1 MGTAHTAFMLPAAA
15 SIHASEINLKADE
28 RNMLAAKV
36 ALFLK
41 AKDVPLLEIRTT
53 YRKERYS
60 FNTAISVVPARRA
73 AVAAEKEAIELAVRE
88 LSRIEIEGV
97 ELKRSAQEI
106 SLLLKKR
113 GFKLGAVSVRRIAHS
128 LHIELAH

>member
-1 MGTAHTAFMLPAAA
+1 MSTAHTAFMLPAAA

-60 FNTAISVVPARRA
+60 FNTAISVVPARQA

-97 ELKRSAQEI
+97 ELKRSASEI

-113 GFKLGAVSVRRIAHS
+113 GFKLGAASVRRIAHS
-128 LHIELAH
+128 LSIELAE

>member
-1 MGTAHTAFMLPAAA
+1 MSTAHTAFMLPAAA

-53 YRKERYS
+53 YKKERYS

-97 ELKRSAQEI
+97 ELKRSASEI

-113 GFKLGAVSVRRIAHS
+113 GFKLGAVSVRRIAQS
-128 LHIELAH
+128 LHIELSH

>member
-1 MGTAHTAFMLPAAA
+1 MSTAHTAFMLPAAA

-97 ELKRSAQEI
+97 ELKRSASEI

-113 GFKLGAVSVRRIAHS
+113 GFKLGAVSVRRIAQS
-128 LHIELAH
+128 LHIELSH

>member
-1 MGTAHTAFMLPAAA
+1 MSTAHTAFMLPAAA

-41 AKDVPLLEIRTT
+41 AKDIPLLETRTGH
-53 YRKERYS
+53 RQERYA

-97 ELKRSAQEI
+97 ELKRSASEI
-106 SLLLKKR
+106 SLLLKRR

>member
-1 MGTAHTAFMLPAAA
+1 MSTAHTAFMLPAAA

-97 ELKRSAQEI
+97 ELKRSASEI

-128 LHIELAH
+128 LSIELAE

>member
-1 MGTAHTAFMLPAAA
+1 MSTAHTAFMLPAAA

-60 FNTAISVVPARRA
+60 FNTAISVVPARRE
-73 AVAAEKEAIELAVRE
+73 AVAAKKEAIELAVRE

-97 ELKRSAQEI
+97 ELKRSASEI